1 MFAVVHFFHTDAIT
15 DENREETLS
24 LLRDSS
30 EHHPRAS
37 APRRLALDV
46 AKGVFSHWCTRAC
59 HSCLLITPGDDFRA
73 LADRYILS
81 ALEKGI
87 PSLFAD
93 IKALYT
99 DTSKRDII
107 QTIVEALREKL
118 TLPESQPTSTTPD
131 DEPVSEAEPPTTY
144 LWTLYFL
151 AQHYSHISQH
161 THALSLLE
169 TAIQHT
175 PTLPE
180 LFTCKARVLKRA
192 GDPWGAAKAMDEAR
206 VLDLQDRFLNTK
218 CGKYRLRAGLEEEAQ
233 EVFGLFTKVR
243 TPLLKAASPVS
254 GCWAY
259 ILVPDPP
266 RKMRP
271 VLDLTWRICNLFC
284 S

>member
-1 MFAVVHFFHTDAIT
+1 MRFPTDV
-15 DENREETLS
+15 
-24 LLRDSS
+24 
-30 EHHPRAS
+30 S
-37 APRRLALDV
+37 APV
-46 AKGVFSHWCTRAC
+46 INT
-59 HSCLLITPGDDFRA
+59 LLPDLGDDFKA
-73 LADRYILS
+73 LADQYIQS

-99 DTSKRDII
+99 DTSKREII
-107 QTIVEALREKL
+107 QTIVETLREKL
-118 TLPESQPTSTTPD
+118 IPPEPQSTSTTPD
-131 DEPVSEAEPPTTY
+131 DEPLSEAEPPTTY

-161 THALSLLE
+161 IRALSLLE

-243 TPLLKAASPVS
+243 SPLSKAASPVS
-254 GCWAY
+254 GC
-259 ILVPDPP
+259 
-266 RKMRP
+266 
-271 VLDLTWRICNLFC
+271 
-284 S
+284 